1 MQSFVNKGDTLV
13 SFVFRGEVPNIS
25 FEPGEVKAFDEE
37 KYDFYT
43 YYLPSLQ
50 VSSYVFP
57 VSEETETANG
67 EAEPETESTVEV
79 GAMAPAPT
87 PPPAPAPVVSTLE
100 MEIAALEGKSKSE
113 LQDIA
118 MRLELST
125 DGLKN
130 EVKDRI
136 TNFLRR

>member
-1 MQSFVNKGDTLV
+1 M

-25 FEPGEVKAFDEE
+25 FEPGEVKSFDEE

-43 YYLPSLQ
+43 HYLPSLQ

-57 VSEETETANG
+57 VSEETETMNG
-67 EAEPETESTVEV
+67 EPETESIVEV
-79 GAMAPAPT
+79 GATAPAPT
-87 PPPAPAPVVSTLE
+87 PPTAPAPVVSTLE
-100 MEIAALEGKSKSE
+100 TEIAALEGKSKSE